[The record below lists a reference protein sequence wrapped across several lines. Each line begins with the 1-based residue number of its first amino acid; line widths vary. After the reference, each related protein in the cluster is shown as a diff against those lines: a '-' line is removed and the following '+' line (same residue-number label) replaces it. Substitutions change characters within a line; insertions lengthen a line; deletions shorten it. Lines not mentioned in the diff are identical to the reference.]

1 MLLPMAMS
9 TLRGMLDQWF
19 DKLNIHPVVV
29 GEFVDS
35 ALLKVFGQT
44 GEGIFAAPTVIEK
57 EVVKQYQV
65 QVIGRT
71 NDIKEKFYA
80 ISVERI
86 IKHPAV
92 VAISKAAHKKLF
104 DCL

>member
-1 MLLPMAMS
+1 
-9 TLRGMLDQWF
+9 MLDQWF

-35 ALLKVFGQT
+35 ALLKVFGQA
-44 GEGIFAAPTVIEK
+44 GEGIFVAPTIIEK

-92 VAISKAAHKKLF
+92 VAISEAAHQKLF